1 MATLFSRIIDGELPG
16 RFVVRGERSVAFLT
30 IAPVRPGHVLVVP
43 RVEVDDWLDLDPAD
57 RDDLFDAAHTVG
69 QAVKAAFP
77 CRKVALAALGLE
89 VPHVHLHLIPV
100 DRESDV
106 DFGRADTGVGA
117 AELDEVQT
125 RLLEVLGAAGS
136 R

>member
-1 MATLFSRIIDGELPG
+1 MTTLFSRIIDGELPG
-16 RFVVRGERSVAFLT
+16 RFVVRGELTVAFLT

-43 RVEVDDWLDLDPAD
+43 RAEVDDWLDLDAAA
-57 RDDLFDAAHTVG
+57 REDLFAVAHTVG
-69 QAVKAAFP
+69 EAVRSAFP

-89 VPHVHLHLIPV
+89 VPHVHLHLIPI
-100 DRESDV
+100 DQESDV
-106 DFGRADTGVGA
+106 DFGRADASVTA
-117 AELDEVQT
+117 AELDAVWD